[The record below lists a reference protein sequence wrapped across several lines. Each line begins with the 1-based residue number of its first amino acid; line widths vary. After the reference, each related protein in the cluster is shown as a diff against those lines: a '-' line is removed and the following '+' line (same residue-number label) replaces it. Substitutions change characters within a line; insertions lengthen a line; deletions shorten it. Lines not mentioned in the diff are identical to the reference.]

1 MFRDRFLKRLFTL
14 GFVLVI
20 GLPMVLGQLSKINP
34 MNPVTSLNSL
44 TSSKGPTLSYARRQ
58 HILFGDDHGGGGH
71 LHGINRPCKSEF
83 PANWSEDDVINAVKA
98 DAANDNLNWQQ
109 QGNGYYVADAND
121 HGVKIRIVLNRD
133 KSEIITA
140 YPLNTPR
147 NACNAAN
154 DNGE

>member
-1 MFRDRFLKRLFTL
+1 MFRDRFLKRLFTF
-14 GFVLVI
+14 GFVMVV
-20 GLPMVLGQLSKINP
+20 GLPMILGQLSKINP
-34 MNPVTSLNSL
+34 MNPVASFQGT
-44 TSSKGPTLSYARRQ
+44 TKGPVLSESRKQ
-58 HILFGDDHGGGGH
+58 HILYGDDHGGGH

-83 PANWSEDDVINAVKA
+83 PANWSADDVVAAVKA
-98 DAANDNLNWQQ
+98 DAANDNLGWRQ

-147 NACNAAN
+147 SPCNAAN